1 MFLTRG
7 VHRSSWVR
15 FVPNTD
21 PTQIIRVEEN
31 VARNQPGEVVGFFG
45 SGLVGFGS
53 QRVGFEFITREE
65 IWPDPTRSGRNLAE
79 SVEIWTKSGRIWR
92 DIVEIWPDPSRSSLD
107 FIG

>member
-7 VHRSSWVR
+7 VHGSSWVR

-21 PTQIIRVEEN
+21 PTQTIRVEEN

-65 IWPDPTRSGRNLAE
+65 IWPDPTRSGRNLAG
-79 SVEIWTKSGRIWR
+79 SVEIWMKSGWIWR
-92 DIVEIWPDPSRSSLD
+92 VLA
-107 FIG
+107 

>member
-7 VHRSSWVR
+7 VHGSSWVE

-31 VARNQPGEVVGFFG
+31 VARNQPGEVVGFLG
-45 SGLVGFGS
+45 LGLVGFG
-53 QRVGFEFITREE
+53 FITREE
-65 IWPDPTRSGRNLAE
+65 IWPDPARSGRNLAE

-92 DIVEIWPDPSRSSLD
+92 DIVEIWPDLSRSSLD
-107 FIG
+107 FAG

>member
-7 VHRSSWVR
+7 VHGSSWVG

-45 SGLVGFGS
+45 SSLVGFGS
-53 QRVGFEFITREE
+53 HRVGFGFITKEE
-65 IWPDPTRSGRNLAE
+65 IWPDPTRSGQNLAE
-79 SVEIWTKSGRIWR
+79 SVKIWTKSGRIWR
-92 DIVEIWPDPSRSSLD
+92 DIVEIWSDPSRFSLD
-107 FIG
+107 FVG

>member
-7 VHRSSWVR
+7 VHGSSWVE

-79 SVEIWTKSGRIWR
+79 SVEI
-92 DIVEIWPDPSRSSLD
+92 
-107 FIG
+107 

>member
-7 VHRSSWVR
+7 VHGSSWVG

-92 DIVEIWPDPSRSSLD
+92 DIVEIWLDPSRSSLD

>member
-31 VARNQPGEVVGFFG
+31 VARNQPGEVVGFLG

-53 QRVGFEFITREE
+53 HWVGFGFITREE
-65 IWPDPTRSGRNLAE
+65 IWPDPARSGRNLAE
-79 SVEIWTKSGRIWR
+79 SVEIWTKSGQIWR
-92 DIVEIWPDPSRSSLD
+92 DIVEIWPDLSRSSLD